1 MSLYYYSLITVFTVI
16 VALMIIEPNFSM
28 FIDLQ
33 IKTLRINILR
43 LWLMV
48 RLYPRLLLDRWRI
61 KRDLKKY
68 QKNNGRRD

>member
-33 IKTLRINILR
+33 IKILRINILR